1 MKWKLGQIADW
12 IYAEGDFSTELEATG
27 YSIDSRTLSAGDL
40 FFAVRGERMD
50 GHDYV
55 EAALHAGAVAAVVS
69 RSWEAPDEPERV
81 DPCKLLWVPENGPPP
96 NAEDNVLVALQRLAH
111 EVRKAWGKRVIGIT
125 GSAGKTT
132 TKEAVAT
139 VLAARLNVLRSAGN
153 LNNHFG
159 VPLQLLR
166 LEPEHDVAVIE
177 MGMNHAGEIAALCAI
192 AQPDW
197 GVVSNVG
204 PVHLEFFA
212 DGIDGIAR
220 AKKELVDALPADGLA
235 FLNADDPRVRAMGE
249 TLGDRAILYGLADT
263 AQIRAEDVVDAGLEG
278 SRFIAVAGSQRASVE
293 LRLLGRHNISNALAA
308 IAVGTH
314 SGMTL
319 AKCAAALAE
328 LRPTDKRGAVIEWRG
343 TRIINDSYNSNPAA
357 LDAMVAALMAM
368 PVAEGGRRIVVAGE
382 MLELGPSGPEL
393 HRACGDRMRTS
404 GVDVVLGVRGLAQH
418 FGGLFFHTPKQAGE
432 WLARELRP
440 GDLVLL
446 KASRG
451 VKLEGALESLTA
463 MSLP

>member
-1 MKWKLGQIADW
+1 MQLKLGQIADW
-12 IYAEGDFSTELEATG
+12 IHAEGDFSTELEATG
-27 YSIDSRTLSAGDL
+27 YSIDSRTLAAGDL

-55 EAALHAGAVAAVVS
+55 EAALKAGAVAAIVS
-69 RSWEAPDEPERV
+69 RSWEPPDEPERV
-81 DPCKLLWVPENGPPP
+81 DSSKLLWVPENGPPP

-139 VLAARLNVLRSAGN
+139 VLSSRFSVLKSAGN

-166 LEPEHDVAVIE
+166 LEPEHEVAVIE

-192 AQPDW
+192 AQPNW

-249 TLGDRAILYGLADT
+249 TLGTRAILYGLAET
-263 AQIRAEDVVDAGLEG
+263 AQIRAEDLVDAGLEG
-278 SRFIAVAGSQRASVE
+278 SRFTAVVGANHASVE
-293 LRLLGRHNISNALAA
+293 LHLLGRHNIHNALAA
-308 IAVGTH
+308 IAVGLR

-319 AKCAAALAE
+319 ADCAEAISRLQ
-328 LRPTDKRGAVIEWRG
+328 PTEKRGAVVEWRG
-343 TRIINDSYNSNPAA
+343 ARIINDSYNSNPAA
-357 LDAMVAALMAM
+357 LNAMVDALMAM
-368 PVAEGGRRIVVAGE
+368 PVAADGRRIVVAGE

-393 HRACGDRMRTS
+393 HRACGERMRTS
-404 GVDVVLGVRGLAQH
+404 GVDHVIGVRGLAQH
-418 FGGLFFHTPKQAGE
+418 FGGLFFETPKQAGD

-451 VKLEGALESLTA
+451 VKLEAALEH
-463 MSLP
+463 LPS

>member
-1 MKWKLGQIADW
+1 MKLKLGQVADW
-12 IYAEGDFSTELEATG
+12 IHAEGDFSTELEALG

-55 EAALHAGAVAAVVS
+55 EAALKAGAVAAVVS
-69 RSWEAPDEPERV
+69 RSWEAPDEPRRV
-81 DPCKLLWVPENGPPP
+81 GPCKLLWVPENGPPP

-139 VLAARLNVLRSAGN
+139 VLAARFNVLKSAGN

-166 LEPEHDVAVIE
+166 LEPEHQVAVIE

-192 AQPDW
+192 AQPNW

-212 DGIDGIAR
+212 DGIEGIAR
-220 AKKELVDALPADGLA
+220 AKKELIDALPADGLA

-249 TLGDRAILYGLADT
+249 TLGARAILYGLAGA
-263 AQIRAEDVVDAGLEG
+263 AQVRAEGVADAGLEG
-278 SRFIAVAGSQRASVE
+278 SHFTAIAGLDQTSVD
-293 LRLLGRHNISNALAA
+293 LKLLGRHNVSNALAA
-308 IAVGTH
+308 IAVGIH
-314 SGMTL
+314 AGIPL
-319 AKCAAALAE
+319 AECAAALGQ
-328 LRPTDKRGAVIEWRG
+328 LRPTEKRGSVIEWRG
-343 TRIINDSYNSNPAA
+343 ARIINDSYNSNPAA
-357 LDAMVAALMAM
+357 LDAMVDALMSM
-368 PVAEGGRRIVVAGE
+368 PVAPGARRIVVAGE
-382 MLELGPSGPEL
+382 MLELGPSGPAL
-393 HRACGDRMRTS
+393 HQACGERMRAS
-404 GVDVVLGVRGLAQH
+404 GIDQIVGVRGLAQH
-418 FGGLFFHTPKQAGE
+418 LGGLFFETPKQAGD

-451 VKLEGALESLTA
+451 VKLEAALEH
-463 MSLP
+463 LPS

>member
-1 MKWKLGQIADW
+1 
-12 IYAEGDFSTELEATG
+12 
-27 YSIDSRTLSAGDL
+27 
-40 FFAVRGERMD
+40 
-50 GHDYV
+50 
-55 EAALHAGAVAAVVS
+55 
-69 RSWEAPDEPERV
+69 
-81 DPCKLLWVPENGPPP
+81 
-96 NAEDNVLVALQRLAH
+96 
-111 EVRKAWGKRVIGIT
+111 
-125 GSAGKTT
+125 
-132 TKEAVAT
+132 
-139 VLAARLNVLRSAGN
+139 
-153 LNNHFG
+153 
-159 VPLQLLR
+159 
-166 LEPEHDVAVIE
+166 
-177 MGMNHAGEIAALCAI
+177 
-192 AQPDW
+192 
-197 GVVSNVG
+197 
-204 PVHLEFFA
+204 
-212 DGIDGIAR
+212 
-220 AKKELVDALPADGLA
+220 
-235 FLNADDPRVRAMGE
+235 
-249 TLGDRAILYGLADT
+249 
-263 AQIRAEDVVDAGLEG
+263 
-278 SRFIAVAGSQRASVE
+278 
-293 LRLLGRHNISNALAA
+293 
-308 IAVGTH
+308 
-314 SGMTL
+314 MTL

-368 PVAEGGRRIVVAGE
+368 PVGEGGRRIVVAGE